1 MARALLLVNPR
12 SRSGARA
19 LGQAEALLQRAG
31 FAVDALD
38 GPADALAA
46 EARRRRRSREYD
58 VVVAGGGDGTL
69 GSIAGALLDGG
80 PPLGV
85 LPLGTANDFARTLGL
100 PTDPAEAV
108 GLITRTRPRPVDVGL
123 VNGIPFLNAASLG
136 LSADLAGELTD
147 EAKRRFGRFG
157 YLLTALRLILEA
169 RSFRVTIEG
178 DCGRA
183 ETRSL
188 MIAVGNGR
196 HHGGGLTIAP
206 DARID
211 DGMLDLYSLE
221 TTRLWR
227 LALIGW
233 ALRSGHHVHWSDV
246 RAVRGERFE
255 IRTRRPRP
263 VNVDGE
269 LRTMTPARFSLRRGA
284 LMVHAPASRPGLQP
298 LSVSSP

>member
-1 MARALLLVNPR
+1 MRALLLVNPR
-12 SRSGARA
+12 SRSGA
-19 LGQAEALLQRAG
+19 EALDRAEDLLRRTG
-31 FAVDALD
+31 FVVDALG
-38 GPADALAA
+38 GPADALIE
-46 EARRRRRSREYD
+46 EARRSRRSGGHD

-69 GSIAGALLDGG
+69 GGIAAALLDGG

-108 GLITRTRPRPVDVGL
+108 ALIARTRPRPVDVGL
-123 VNGIPFLNAASLG
+123 VNGVPFLNAASIG
-136 LSADLAGELTD
+136 LSADLAGELT
-147 EAKRRFGRFG
+147 ETAKRRFGRSG
-157 YLLTALRLILEA
+157 YLFTALRLILRA

-178 DCGRA
+178 DFERTEA
-183 ETRSL
+183 RSL
-188 MIAVGNGR
+188 MVAVGNGR

-211 DGMLDLYSLE
+211 DGKLDLYSLE

-227 LALIGW
+227 LALIAW
-233 ALRSGHHVHWSDV
+233 ALRSGQHVHWSDV
-246 RAVRGERFE
+246 RASRGDVFE

-269 LRTMTPARFSLRRGA
+269 LRTTTPARFSLLRGA
-284 LMVHAPASRPGLQP
+284 LLVHAPPAAAGLQP
-298 LSVSSP
+298 FSASSS